1 MVFCVLS
8 TIVIGVCLLFA
19 NAEEEDVRAEAQ
31 ELAENTGAWF
41 SDQLDQAMMPLF
53 SIAQFAT
60 ELELFR
66 DLPNQIGPASSGGGG
81 GRNQVR
87 VLHRSFCGMKLGA
100 KVCPLPL
107 ERVVNPINWIET
119 HIYVSF
125 GCFLL

>member
-107 ERVVNPINWIET
+107 EGVMNPIHGT
-119 HIYVSF
+119 LD
-125 GCFLL
+125 C